1 VNLSS
6 LALVS
11 GLFVFS
17 SLLQAQSEQPFS
29 TLEERMTGREFT
41 ETGLHKLDPE
51 ELAALNRWIRER
63 SIAQYDGPTGSDAEE
78 AGLPSQPGEAPPI
91 DRMAREE
98 FQSRIIG
105 EFSGWSGNTVFRL
118 ENGMVWRQD
127 ENDRFRLQ
135 PVDSP
140 MVTIKPG
147 LFGAWRLS
155 VEGHNRAVRVERI
168 E

>member
-1 VNLSS
+1 MNLSR
-6 LALVS
+6 LVLVS
-11 GLFVFS
+11 GLLVFS
-17 SLLQAQSEQPFS
+17 SLLSAQSEQPFS
-29 TLEERMTGREFT
+29 SLEERMTGSEFT
-41 ETGLHKLDPE
+41 RTGLHKLSPE

-63 SIAQYDGPTGSDAEE
+63 SIARYEGPAESGSD
-78 AGLPSQPGEAPPI
+78 GLPGQPGEAPAI
-91 DRMAREE
+91 DRMAREK
-98 FQSRIIG
+98 FQSRLVG

-127 ENDRFRLQ
+127 ERDTLRLQ

-147 LFGAWRLS
+147 LFGSWRLS

-168 E
+168 K